1 MVLAASE
8 ADGEKKTA
16 PRRELWEW
24 GYSRDPPLAAEMCPG
39 SRLSL
44 ACPSPAGSS
53 GHVPH
58 WAEMGGWR
66 GGTGGR
72 LEQSPG
78 GKSDKNDRKKQGKK
92 GSHGIATDLG
102 VWGVFFNCRRVKISC
117 VRGGKSRR
125 CVR

>member
-66 GGTGGR
+66 GGQEGGLSR
-72 LEQSPG
+72 
-78 GKSDKNDRKKQGKK
+78 
-92 GSHGIATDLG
+92 A
-102 VWGVFFNCRRVKISC
+102 RVERVTKTI
-117 VRGGKSRR
+117 GKSRAR
-125 CVR
+125 RGAMALRQIWGFGVVFLIAGE